1 MRVVFGIL
9 FTAVV
14 LIIVAQFAIAGFLGW
29 QCYDGNERAC
39 MMISE
44 KHDIT
49 LKNR

>member
-14 LIIVAQFAIAGFLGW
+14 LIIAAQFAVMGFFVYDCYAGN
-29 QCYDGNERAC
+29 DRAC